1 MSKPILGVD
10 VSKLDL
16 SISLLIDK
24 KYYQT
29 KIDNNQQGFKALI
42 KWLQKHEVTK
52 VAACMEATG
61 SYGKSFADFLYNNN
75 HEVSVVNPSCISAFA
90 RSKSSRHKTDKVDS
104 MIIAEY
110 ASKNDLVPYV
120 PKSKALQELQDLY
133 RCSQNLKEQ
142 YTHTELS

>member
-10 VSKLDL
+10 ISKLDL

-29 KIDNNQQGFKALI
+29 NIDNNQQGFKTLV
-42 KWLQKHEVTK
+42 KWLQKREVNK

-75 HEVSVVNPSCISAFA
+75 HEVSIVNGAVSIS
-90 RSKSSRHKTDKVDS
+90 V
-104 MIIAEY
+104 
-110 ASKNDLVPYV
+110 
-120 PKSKALQELQDLY
+120 
-133 RCSQNLKEQ
+133 
-142 YTHTELS
+142 

>member
-24 KYYQT
+24 KYYKT
-29 KIDNNQQGFKALI
+29 KIDNNQQGFKTLI

-52 VAACMEATG
+52 VSACLEATG
-61 SYGKSFADFLYNNN
+61 SYGKSFADFLYSNN

-90 RSKSSRHKTDKVDS
+90 RSKLSRHKTALKTLKS
-104 MIIAEY
+104 NILKHRIILKTKITYQNQSVLATIDWQ
-110 ASKNDLVPYV
+110 SILCR
-120 PKSKALQELQDLY
+120 KSKT
-133 RCSQNLKEQ
+133 LK
-142 YTHTELS
+142 

>member
-52 VAACMEATG
+52 VVACIEATG

-75 HEVSVVNPSCISAFA
+75 HEVSV
-90 RSKSSRHKTDKVDS
+90 
-104 MIIAEY
+104 
-110 ASKNDLVPYV
+110 
-120 PKSKALQELQDLY
+120 
-133 RCSQNLKEQ
+133 
-142 YTHTELS
+142 